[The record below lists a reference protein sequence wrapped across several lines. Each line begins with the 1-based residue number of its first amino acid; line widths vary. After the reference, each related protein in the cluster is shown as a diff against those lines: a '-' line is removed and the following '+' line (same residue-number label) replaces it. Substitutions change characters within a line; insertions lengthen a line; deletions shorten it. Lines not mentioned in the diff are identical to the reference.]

1 MAVIPIE
8 QKHLL
13 EFGDFQVDRD
23 QRVLLR
29 DGDLIPLAPKV
40 FDTLLALVESGG
52 RVMEKDELLKK
63 IWPTT
68 FVEESS
74 LARSVSTLR
83 KVLGQDP
90 DGQEYIQTIPKRG
103 YRFIPEIRPVPEQLS
118 EEVTAPPIR
127 PKSGWSI
134 AARAGA
140 LLLALILAGS
150 AIVLL
155 RTRGAAIGQLQI
167 RSIAVLPLQNLSRFT
182 GQDYFSDGITDAL
195 ITSLAQ
201 IRALK
206 VISRTSVMRYK
217 GTSKPLPDI
226 ARELGVD
233 AILEGSVQRDGNRVR
248 ISAQLVRGSTDAHLW
263 AKNYDRDI
271 SDVLRLE
278 GEVATAIAQEIEVQ
292 VTPEAA
298 RHFRSFPKIPT
309 AAQEEYLLAQYE
321 QGKRDETHLQQA
333 IHHFERAIEIE
344 PNFAAAYAGLAHAW
358 LQRGVWGAVAFREP
372 EVPARTAAFKAIELD
387 PDLAEAHAVLAQLL
401 MIYDWA
407 WVTAEQEFH
416 RAIELDPNGVYA
428 HAYYAILLEGLGRFP
443 EAISEVQRALT
454 LDPLS
459 ATVES
464 EYGRVLFR
472 ARRYEEAIR
481 HLQRSIELDPQTYG
495 SYWRLAD
502 VYEQI
507 GRTQEALA
515 LIRQELQMR
524 DAEPM
529 QSAEL
534 ASIYALIGRRGDAV
548 NILSHVAGSD
558 YYRGGAQT
566 IALAYFALGDRD
578 RGFQWL
584 TRAFDQREMV
594 LFIGIDPR
602 YDNVRKDPR
611 FEALVRRLNFPK
623 GR

>member
-13 EFGDFQVDRD
+13 EFGDFQIDRD

-29 DGDLIPLAPKV
+29 HGDLIPLAPKV

-83 KVLGQDP
+83 KALGQDP

-103 YRFIPEIRPVPEQLS
+103 YRFVPEIRAVSEQLS
-118 EEVTAPPIR
+118 EEAPAPRVR
-127 PKSGWSI
+127 PKYRLSI
-134 AARAGA
+134 AARVGA
-140 LLLALILAGS
+140 LLLALILAGGT
-150 AIVLL
+150 IVLL
-155 RTRGAAIGQLQI
+155 RKRGAATGQPQI
-167 RSIAVLPLQNLSRFT
+167 RSIAVLPLQNLSRVPE
-182 GQDYFSDGITDAL
+182 QDYFSDGITDAL

-217 GTSKPLPDI
+217 GTGKPLLPDI

-233 AILEGSVQRDGNRVR
+233 AILEGSVQREGNRVR

-278 GEVATAIAQEIEVQ
+278 GEVATAIAQEIEIQ

-298 RHFRSFPKIPT
+298 RHLRSVPRIAP
-309 AAQEEYLLAQYE
+309 AAQDEYLLARYQ
-321 QGKRDETHLQQA
+321 QDKRDETHLLQA

-344 PNFAAAYAGLAHAW
+344 PNFAAAYAGLARAW

-387 PDLAEAHAVLAQLL
+387 PQLADAHAMLAQLL

-407 WVTAEQEFH
+407 WVTAEQEFR

-428 HAYYAILLEGLGRFP
+428 HVYYAALLTGLGRMP
-443 EAISEVQRALT
+443 EAISEGQRALT

-464 EYGRVLFR
+464 DYGRVLFR

-481 HLQRSIELDPQTYG
+481 HLQRSIELDPQQYDA
-495 SYWRLAD
+495 YWRLAD
-502 VYEQI
+502 VYEQT
-507 GRTQEALA
+507 GRIQEALP
-515 LIRQELQMR
+515 LIRQELRMR
-524 DAEPM
+524 DAAPM
-529 QSAEL
+529 HSSEL
-534 ASIYALIGRRGDAV
+534 TCIYALTGRRGEALK
-548 NILSHVAGSD
+548 ILSNVTGPD
-558 YYRGGAQT
+558 FRGGAQAV
-566 IALAYFALGDRD
+566 ALAYFALGDRD
-578 RGFQWL
+578 RGFEWL
-584 TRAFDQREMV
+584 TRAFDQREIV
-594 LFIGIDPR
+594 FFVGIDPR
-602 YDNVRKDPR
+602 YDNVRSDPR
-611 FEALVRRLNFPK
+611 FEALVRRLGFPK